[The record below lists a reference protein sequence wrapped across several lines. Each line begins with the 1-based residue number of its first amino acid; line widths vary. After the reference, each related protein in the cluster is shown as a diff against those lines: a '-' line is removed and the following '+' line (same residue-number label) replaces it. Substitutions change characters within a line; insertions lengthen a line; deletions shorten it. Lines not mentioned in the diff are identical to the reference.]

1 MDKQEKEAVIKEFA
15 RTEGD
20 VGSVEVQVAVL
31 SRRISEL
38 TGHLQTNK
46 KDHSSRRGLLTL
58 VNRRRKLLRYLDR
71 KDHQRYTTLI
81 KRLKLRR

>member
-1 MDKQEKEAVIKEFA
+1 MDKQEKEATIKEFA
-15 RTEGD
+15 RSEGD

-31 SRRISEL
+31 SKRIGEL
-38 TGHLQTNK
+38 TEHLKTHK
-46 KDHSSRRGLLTL
+46 KDHSSRRGLLNL

-71 KDHQRYTTLI
+71 KDHQRYITLI